1 MSYDQA
7 ALDAASR
14 EVHMHLLREGSS
26 WGTKACEEMG
36 RIFMTAYLK
45 AAPRPEEK
53 TYILLATEKGL
64 TPIGKLVDALTTFV
78 KAEESFVASVKP
90 GVIDDHL
97 SEAYYKASAALK
109 QFSMYTD
116 NIAVSQP
123 EPQHDERLE
132 KP

>member
-1 MSYDQA
+1 MSYDQD

-45 AAPRPEEK
+45 AAPRPEAATQFDAVGWWDGEK
-53 TYILLATEKGL
+53 ALFEPNQIPVRGALLFRPRPSALNPKAAWPFPEKR
-64 TPIGKLVDALTTFV
+64 I
-78 KAEESFVASVKP
+78 
-90 GVIDDHL
+90 
-97 SEAYYKASAALK
+97 
-109 QFSMYTD
+109 
-116 NIAVSQP
+116 
-123 EPQHDERLE
+123 EPQSPRQE

>member
-1 MSYDQA
+1 MSLDVLKELERLLDERRDQGGTISRVHEN
-7 ALDAASR
+7 DAILRLADKIRADER
-14 EVHMHLLREGSS
+14 ERC
-26 WGTKACEEMG
+26 A
-36 RIFMTAYLK
+36 
-45 AAPRPEEK
+45 RPEEK

-123 EPQHDERLE
+123 EPQPNGGV
-132 KP
+132 K